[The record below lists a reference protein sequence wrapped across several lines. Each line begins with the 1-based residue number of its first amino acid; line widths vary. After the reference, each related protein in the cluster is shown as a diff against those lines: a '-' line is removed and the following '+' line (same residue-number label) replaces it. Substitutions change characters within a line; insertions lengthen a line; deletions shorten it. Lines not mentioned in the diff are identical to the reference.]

1 MLVTNGPAWLEQ
13 PARITD
19 DRKTNERITFFIKAP
34 ENREVGIILSFN
46 LLININDIYHN
57 IPCVHRRRGPQRV
70 SAACG
75 PFPAPFPVHI
85 VKKRA

>member
-46 LLININDIYHN
+46 LLIKINDIYHN
-57 IPCVHRRRGPQRV
+57 IPCPHRPGRVRRECGV
-70 SAACG
+70 S
-75 PFPAPFPVHI
+75 PVKPAVNSPLN
-85 VKKRA
+85 RAF

>member
-34 ENREVGIILSFN
+34 ENIEVGIILSFN
-46 LLININDIYHN
+46 LLIKTSDIYHN
-57 IPCVHRRRGPQRV
+57 IPLPQRMKKP
-70 SAACG
+70 ANCG
-75 PFPAPFPVHI
+75 LEQ
-85 VKKRA
+85 